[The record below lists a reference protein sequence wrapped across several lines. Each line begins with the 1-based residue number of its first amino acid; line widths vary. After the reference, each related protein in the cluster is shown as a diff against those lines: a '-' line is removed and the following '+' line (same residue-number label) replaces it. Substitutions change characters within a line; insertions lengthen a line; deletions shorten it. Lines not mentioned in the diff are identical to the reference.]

1 MDRVKIFLV
10 FIIFTFSLIPI
21 ISSTRPS
28 DVIDLTEWILV
39 AKEETF
45 LLRLDFRFMPLSFW
59 TLAARVE
66 EEEVQVDL
74 DTSKVVVTEK
84 RKSEMVSGIF
94 DFVLNATTQLYKRL
108 CPSVRRSVCPVLF
121 SDDKFGRF

>member
-1 MDRVKIFLV
+1 
-10 FIIFTFSLIPI
+10 
-21 ISSTRPS
+21 
-28 DVIDLTEWILV
+28 
-39 AKEETF
+39 
-45 LLRLDFRFMPLSFW
+45 MPLSFW

>member
-108 CPSVRRSVCPVLF
+108 CPSVRRTVCPVLF
-121 SDDKFGRF
+121 SNDKYGRF